1 MPKHDTNL
9 SWTDDRTP
17 LSDDAKALRLALD
30 QYEEF
35 AKTVALEV
43 RPSSSGDSL
52 HYLAA
57 NTIIDVRRIASGLP
71 QKDRAEMTP
80 PIPLT

>member
-17 LSDDAKALRLALD
+17 LSDDANVLRLALD

-35 AKTVALEV
+35 AKEVAQRI
-43 RPSSSGDSL
+43 RPGDVGESL
-52 HYLAA
+52 HYMAA
-57 NTIIDVRRIASGLP
+57 NTIIDVRRMVSGLC